1 MLRTGWV
8 ALAAIATTGY
18 YAAVILLTSVVPAWR
33 QRRCGYWAQGWSAV
47 ILRAA
52 GVTVASNG
60 LDRVDPRRS
69 QIVVCNHQSW
79 FDVLALFAAFPTS
92 LRFVAKEELRSVP
105 VFGKA
110 ILRCGHIAIDR
121 RNRRSAI
128 ESLQRAARRLR
139 ERTLHVVMFAEGT
152 RSPTGELQPFKKGA
166 FVLALETRTPVLP
179 VAVVGSRAVMPKHSY
194 AIRSGEIEVRVGEPI
209 EVGDLTMSDRN
220 ALRDRAR
227 QAVADLMSGPSPG
240 QASGALAS
248 PPAPAAPATGP
259 DVKEEQPCPRS
270 RK

>member
-8 ALAAIATTGY
+8 ALAAIATTGC
-18 YAAVILLTSVVPAWR
+18 YAAVILLSSVVPSWR
-33 QRRCGYWAQGWSAV
+33 QRRCGHWAQGWSAV
-47 ILRAA
+47 LLRAA
-52 GVTVASNG
+52 GVTVTSTG
-60 LDRVDPRRS
+60 LDGVDPRRS
-69 QIVVCNHQSW
+69 QIVVSNHQSW

-92 LRFVAKEELRSVP
+92 LRFVAKAELRSVP

-128 ESLQRAARRLR
+128 ESLRRAARRLR
-139 ERTLHVVMFAEGT
+139 EHTLHVVMFAEGT

-166 FVLALETRTPVLP
+166 FVLALQTRTPVLP

-194 AIRSGEIEVRVGEPI
+194 AIRSGPIEVRVGKPI
-209 EVGDLTMSDRN
+209 EVDDLTNSDRN

-227 QAVADLMSGPSPG
+227 RAVADLMSGPSS
-240 QASGALAS
+240 QQRDATAA
-248 PPAPAAPATGP
+248 PPIAPAAPPTRP
-259 DVKEEQPCPRS
+259 
-270 RK
+270 